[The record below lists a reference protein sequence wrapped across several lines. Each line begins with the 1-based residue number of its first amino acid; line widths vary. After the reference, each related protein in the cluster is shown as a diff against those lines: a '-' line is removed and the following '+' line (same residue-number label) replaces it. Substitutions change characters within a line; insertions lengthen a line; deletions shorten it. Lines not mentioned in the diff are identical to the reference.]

1 MRVRQVP
8 QAVAATAAL
17 ALLVTACGSSSSSKG
32 ATPTSSAAAAPT
44 SGVAAAP
51 TSGAGAAPTSGGAAP
66 PSSRAAVASGDTGAG
81 FVPKLSGKNYGGKK
95 ITIWTSLDQPVIDGL
110 SAKITPE
117 AKAIGINLVWSKVDN
132 INQAI
137 IAKVQANAAPDIA
150 TLPQPG
156 IINGLAAKGKV
167 TALDGILDLPSLQK
181 SMTAGTLDVSK
192 VGGKTYG
199 LMISMNVKG
208 LVWYPKAAF
217 AAAGYAAPTDLA
229 GLEALTAK
237 IKADGHTPWCVGIES
252 GTATGWPATDWLENM
267 VLKQSGLATYT
278 GWINHTV
285 KFDSPEVTKAAT
297 EFQNLTFPAGNTL
310 GGQKSMASNNFGTA
324 GNPMFDAKPG
334 CYMYMQGSFITGFFP
349 KPIQAALDTSVGVFG
364 LPPATAG
371 GANPV
376 EGGGDTASIY
386 KDSPAAEDVMRLLS
400 ATSSGLTAAGNG
412 STFISPHKD
421 FPLASYPL
429 KTTQSVAQV
438 AYGATGFG
446 FDASDAMPAAVGS
459 GSFWKEMTAW
469 VSGSENLPAALK
481 NIDASWPSS

>member
-1 MRVRQVP
+1 MRVRRVP
-8 QAVAATAAL
+8 QAVAATAAV

-32 ATPTSSAAAAPT
+32 ASATSGAAATSAAAAA
-44 SGVAAAP
+44 S
-51 TSGAGAAPTSGGAAP
+51 SSGGAAAT
-66 PSSRAAVASGDTGAG
+66 SAGTASAGAASGAAPASGAG
-81 FVPKLSGKNYGGKK
+81 FVPKLSGKNFGGKK

-110 SAKITPE
+110 SAKLDPE
-117 AKAIGINLVWSKVDN
+117 AKAEGINVVWSKVDN

-156 IINGLAAKGKV
+156 IINGLATKGKV
-167 TALDGILDLPSLQK
+167 TALDSILDIPGLSK

-192 VGGKTYG
+192 VNGKVYG

-217 AAAGYAAPTDLA
+217 TAAGYAAPTDLA
-229 GLEALTAK
+229 GLDALTAK
-237 IKADGHTPWCVGIES
+237 IKADGHTPWCVGLES
-252 GTATGWPATDWLENM
+252 GTATGWPATDWLENL
-267 VLKQSGLATYT
+267 VLKQSGLTVY
-278 GWINHTV
+278 GNWINHTV
-285 KFDSPEVTKAAT
+285 KFDSPEITKAAT
-297 EFQNLTFPAGNTL
+297 EFQNLTFPSGNTL
-310 GGQKSMASNNFGTA
+310 GGQKSMTSNNFGTA

-349 KPIQAALDTSVGVFG
+349 KAVQKALDTQVGVFG

-386 KDSPAAEDVMRLLS
+386 KDSPAAEEVMRLLS
-400 ATSSGLTAAGNG
+400 ATSVGLTAAGNG
-412 STFISPHKD
+412 SSFISPHKD
-421 FPLASYPL
+421 FPLSAYPL
-429 KTTQSVAQV
+429 KTTQTVAQV
-438 AYGATGFG
+438 AYAATGFG

-459 GSFWKEMTAW
+459 GSFWKEMTNW
-469 VSGSENLPAALK
+469 VSGSENLQSALK
-481 NIDASWPSS
+481 NIDSSWPAS